1 MKKLLVF
8 LILVCLGLLLI
19 FLVKPTDPDKQKTLA
34 SFKQIDSFPL
44 YEMHYYADYGFDDY
58 LRKGGGEIAPQENG
72 SELLLNSWG
81 CTGFAAL
88 NKENDLVFG
97 RNFDW
102 HRHPAMILFTDP
114 ADAYASVSMV
124 DISYMGYGADFPQ
137 IGDRQDLL
145 RAPYL
150 PFDGMNEKGLA
161 VGMMAVD
168 YADGGT
174 DPSKMTLED
183 LDVIRLLLDY
193 AATVEE
199 GIALLGNYNVL
210 FEEVPLHYMLADRQ
224 GNAAVLEYLD
234 GQLTVVR
241 NEHTWQVSTNFIVSE
256 EKPQE
261 ATSLL
266 QEI

>member
-1 MKKLLVF
+1 MKKWLA
-8 LILVCLGLLLI
+8 LIIFVCLALLLI
-19 FLVKPTDPDKQKTLA
+19 LFIKPANGDEQKTLA

-44 YEMHYYADYGFDDY
+44 YEMHYYADYGFDNY
-58 LRKGGGEIAPQENG
+58 LHGGSGKLPIMENG
-72 SELLLNSWG
+72 SGFESLGWG

-88 NKENDLVFG
+88 NPENDLVFG

-102 HRHPAMILFTDP
+102 HVHPAMILFTDP
-114 ADAYASVSMV
+114 PDAYASVSIV
-124 DISYMGYGADFPQ
+124 DISYLGYGTNFPKMR
-137 IGDRQDLL
+137 DRQALL

-193 AATVEE
+193 AATVDE

-210 FEEVPLHYMLADRQ
+210 FEEVPLHYMLAD
-224 GNAAVLEYLD
+224 G
-234 GQLTVVR
+234 
-241 NEHTWQVSTNFIVSE
+241 VSGWTGSGHS
-256 EKPQE
+256 Q
-261 ATSLL
+261 
-266 QEI
+266 